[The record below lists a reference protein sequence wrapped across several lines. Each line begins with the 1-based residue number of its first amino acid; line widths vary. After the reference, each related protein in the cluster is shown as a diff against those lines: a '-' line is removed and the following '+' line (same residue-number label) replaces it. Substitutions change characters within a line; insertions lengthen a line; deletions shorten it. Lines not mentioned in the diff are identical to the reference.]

1 MAERDGFR
9 TSFRGFNRQDVMDYM
24 DSVQADFS
32 EREAGL
38 RQGLT
43 EANACLAS
51 LTAENEQLKTAAAEA
66 AQKAESIRAEAFDRF
81 EQMNAQLIM
90 LKKENERLK
99 AAPAPAPASA
109 SSADTDELL
118 SMIDELRTRGT
129 EYLAATAGAGD
140 ACLDEMDRLIETLS
154 DALEQMRSNV
164 GAARAD
170 LNGRKNA
177 AGLRLAE
184 LEASLKGEA
193 PLKPSPA
200 APSPEKPA
208 AQPSAQPA
216 ATPAAKPAQQSA
228 PAAQSARLVSQPTRP
243 RDGLRRFL
251 DGLLG

>member
-38 RQGLT
+38 RQGLS

-51 LTAENEQLKTAAAEA
+51 LTAENEQLKTAAADA
-66 AQKAESIRAEAFDRF
+66 AKKAESIRAEAFDRF

-99 AAPAPAPASA
+99 AAPARTSA

-140 ACLDEMDRLIETLS
+140 ACLDEMDRLIEMLA

-200 APSPEKPA
+200 APSPVKPA
-208 AQPSAQPA
+208 AQPE
-216 ATPAAKPAQQSA
+216 TPAAKPAQQPA
-228 PAAQSARLVSQPTRP
+228 PAAQPARLVSQPTRP

>member
-38 RQGLT
+38 RQGLS

-51 LTAENEQLKTAAAEA
+51 LTAENEQLKTAAADA
-66 AQKAESIRAEAFDRF
+66 AKKAESIRAEAFDRF

-99 AAPAPAPASA
+99 SAPARASV
-109 SSADTDELL
+109 SSADTGELL

-129 EYLAATAGAGD
+129 EYLAATADAGD
-140 ACLDEMDRLIETLS
+140 ACLDEMDRLIEMLA

-200 APSPEKPA
+200 APSPAKPA
-208 AQPSAQPA
+208 TQPSAQPA
-216 ATPAAKPAQQSA
+216 AQPAQQPA
-228 PAAQSARLVSQPTRP
+228 PAAQPARLVSQPTRP

>member
-38 RQGLT
+38 RQGLS

-51 LTAENEQLKTAAAEA
+51 LTAENEQLKTAAADA
-66 AQKAESIRAEAFDRF
+66 AKKAESIRAEAFDRF

-99 AAPAPAPASA
+99 AAPARTSA
-109 SSADTDELL
+109 SSADTGELL

-193 PLKPSPA
+193 PLKPSPV

-208 AQPSAQPA
+208 AQPSAQSA
-216 ATPAAKPAQQSA
+216 ATPAAKPAQQPA
-228 PAAQSARLVSQPTRP
+228 PAAQPARLVSQPTRP